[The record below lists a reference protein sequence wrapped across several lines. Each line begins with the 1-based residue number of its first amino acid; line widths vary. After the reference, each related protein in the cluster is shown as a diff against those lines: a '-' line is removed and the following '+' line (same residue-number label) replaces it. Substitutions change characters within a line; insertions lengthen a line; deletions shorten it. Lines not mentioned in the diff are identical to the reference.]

1 MEIKTLNDERV
12 RTILIK
18 MGKKIDP
25 TLSDPIYFPLKDV
38 NGYYS
43 KDKTDCFVYFYDMLL
58 YIVLD
63 LNKHVIEIEKVDE
76 NSGYLATAHHFSVK
90 MESVFNGC
98 I

>member
-1 MEIKTLNDERV
+1 MEVKTLNDERV

-25 TLSDPIYFPLKDV
+25 TLSEPIYFPLKDV
-38 NGYYS
+38 NSYYS

-63 LNKHVIEIEKVDE
+63 LDKHVIEIEKVDE
-76 NSGYLATAHHFSVK
+76 DSGYLATAHYFYVK
-90 MESVFNGC
+90 IDDIF
-98 I
+98 

>member
-1 MEIKTLNDERV
+1 MVIKTLNDERV

-25 TLSDPIYFPLKDV
+25 TLSESIYFPLKNV

-43 KDKTDCFVYFYDMLL
+43 KDKTDCFVHFYDMLL
-58 YIVLD
+58 YIALN

-76 NSGYLATAHHFSVK
+76 DSGYLATAHHFSVK
-90 MESVFNGC
+90 IKDIF
-98 I
+98 